1 MRSRRQT
8 LKKWASVLLLLAAV
22 IPLWAC
28 GQTFEVTVTVQG
40 TVATGRVIIDGQVR
54 TFEGVVGSDGCV
66 SWSIDGCEGR
76 VCGCQAGSQFKTT
89 CKDPLLA
96 EWPSAW
102 TLTSATWS
110 APGLGLS
117 GDILVTPASS
127 WVLPPEF
134 GVIVTDPGYS
144 PWVMKLDTPGDLGP
158 TVFEL
163 ELVFDIGSPEIPGC
177 LKGID
182 IATVEEVIP
191 TVSDGPGRWGPFIV
205 PTDPAMGVDFTLF
218 HEGDPNVYCIDI
230 GTPAEQ
236 STWGR
241 LKSNF
246 R

>member
-1 MRSRRQT
+1 MTSRRQI
-8 LKKWASVLLLLAAV
+8 LKKWASILLLLVAA

-28 GQTFEVTVTVQG
+28 GQTFEVTITVQG
-40 TVATGRVIIDGQVR
+40 TVATGRVIIDGELR
-54 TFEGVVGSDGCV
+54 TFEGVVGQDGCV

-76 VCGCQAGSQFKTT
+76 VCGCQSGSQFKVT

-96 EWPSAW
+96 EWPTGW
-102 TLTSATWS
+102 TPTSATWS
-110 APGLGLS
+110 APDLGLA

-144 PWVMKLDTPGDLGP
+144 AWVLKLDAPGDLGP
-158 TVFEL
+158 TMFEL
-163 ELVFDIGSPEIPGC
+163 ELVFDVGAPPLPGC
-177 LKGID
+177 MKGID
-182 IATVEEVIP
+182 IATAESPI
-191 TVSDGPGRWGPFIV
+191 GLWGPFIV
-205 PTDPAMGVDFTLF
+205 PTDPAMGVDFTVF
-218 HEGDPNVYCIDI
+218 HDGDPNVFCIDP

-241 LKSNF
+241 LKSYF